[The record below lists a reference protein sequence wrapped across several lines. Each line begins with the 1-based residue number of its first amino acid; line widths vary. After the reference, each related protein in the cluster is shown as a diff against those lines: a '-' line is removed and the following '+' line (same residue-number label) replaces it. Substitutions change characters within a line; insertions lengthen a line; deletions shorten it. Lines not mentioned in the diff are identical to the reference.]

1 MRKFE
6 VPRGIQIEEET
17 PTYGRYTLM
26 PLERGYGITV
36 GNALRRVLLSSI
48 QGAAIIALRIEGVPH
63 EFTAIEGVLE
73 DVPDIVLNLK
83 KVRFRFDVPEVD
95 QATAFIRKEGA
106 GEIKAGDI
114 ETPGEMEVVN
124 PDQHIATLTKD
135 DARFYAELVVARG
148 WGYQPVDEIPKHQFS
163 TGHIFL
169 DGVFSPVVKV
179 NFTVENIRVEERTDY
194 ERLNLEIWTD
204 GTRKPWEVLQEATRI
219 LLDHFERVT
228 HPVKQALVEAEQ
240 DYGER
245 ERMKAML
252 LKDLDVLELKV
263 RTASFLKE
271 QGIQSIADLVS
282 KTPEELLRIKNF
294 GEKSLEE
301 VQEKLQHLG
310 LSLGMDV
317 SKYLKEME
325 DEAQEE
331 G

>member
-6 VPRGIQIEEET
+6 IPRGIQVEEET
-17 PTYGRYTLM
+17 PTYGKYAFM
-26 PLERGYGITV
+26 PLERGYGITI

-48 QGAAIIALRIEGVPH
+48 QGAAIIALKIDGVPH
-63 EFTAIEGVLE
+63 EFSALPGVLE

-83 KVRFRFDVPEVD
+83 KVRFRFDAPEAD
-95 QATAFIRKEGA
+95 QVTAYIRKIGEG
-106 GEIKAGDI
+106 EVTAGDI
-114 ETPGEMEVVN
+114 EVPGEIEVVN
-124 PDQHIATLTKD
+124 PDQHIATLTKK
-135 DARFYAELVVARG
+135 DARLQAELVVARG
-148 WGYQPVDEIPKHQFS
+148 WGYQPIDEIPKHLFPA
-163 TGHIFL
+163 GYIFV
-169 DGVFSPVVKV
+169 DGIFSPVTKV

-204 GTRKPWEVLQEATRI
+204 GTRKPWDVLQEAARI

-228 HPVKQALVEAEQ
+228 IPVQQALVESEQ

-245 ERMKAML
+245 ERMKAVL

-271 QGIQSIADLVS
+271 QGIQTIADLVS
-282 KTPEELLRIKNF
+282 KTPEELLKIKNF
-294 GEKSLEE
+294 GEKSLQE
-301 VQEKLQHLG
+301 VQEKLKQLG
-310 LSLGMDV
+310 LKLGMDV

>member
-1 MRKFE
+1 MRNFE
-6 VPRGIQIEEET
+6 TPKGIRIEEET
-17 PTYGRYTLM
+17 PTYGRYTFM

-63 EFTAIEGVLE
+63 EFSALPGVLE
-73 DVPDIVLNLK
+73 DIPDIVLNLK
-83 KVRFRFDVPEVD
+83 KVRFRFNAPEDMV
-95 QATAFIRKEGA
+95 TAYIRKSGT
-106 GEIKAGDI
+106 GEVTAGDI
-114 ETPGEMEVVN
+114 EVPGELEVVN

-135 DARFYAELVVARG
+135 DARLYAELVVARG
-148 WGYQPVDEIPKHQFS
+148 WGYLPIEDIPKQPFPS
-163 TGHIFL
+163 GYIFV
-169 DGVFSPVVKV
+169 DGIFSPVTKV
-179 NFTVENIRVEERTDY
+179 NFTVENIRVKERTDF

-204 GTRKPWEVLQEATRI
+204 GTRKPWDVLQEAAQI
-219 LLDHFERVT
+219 LLKHFELVT
-228 HPVKQALVEAEQ
+228 IPTKAELEKPEQ

-271 QGIQSIADLVS
+271 QGIQTIADLVA
-282 KTPEELLRIKNF
+282 KTPEELLKIKNF
-294 GEKSLEE
+294 GEKSLQE
-301 VQEKLQHLG
+301 VEEKLRQIG
-310 LSLGMDV
+310 LKLGMDV
-317 SKYLKEME
+317 SKYLKEIE

>member
-1 MRKFE
+1 MRRFE
-6 VPRGIQIEEET
+6 IPRGIQIEEET
-17 PTYGRYTLM
+17 PTYGRYALM
-26 PLERGYGITV
+26 PLERGYGITI

-48 QGAAIIALRIEGVPH
+48 QGAAAIALRIEGVPH
-63 EFTAIEGVLE
+63 EFTSIPGVLE

-83 KVRFRFDVPEVD
+83 KVRFRFDVPDVD
-95 QATAFIRKEGA
+95 RVTAYLRKEGT
-106 GEIKAGDI
+106 GEVKAGDI
-114 ETPGEMEVVN
+114 ETPGEVEVVN

-135 DARFYAELVVARG
+135 DARLYAEIVVARG
-148 WGYQPVDEIPKHQFS
+148 WGYQPIDEIPRDGFA
-163 TGHIFL
+163 TGYIFI

-204 GTRKPWEVLQEATRI
+204 GTRKPWDVLQEASRI
-219 LLDHFERVT
+219 LLEHFERVT
-228 HPVKQALVEAEQ
+228 RPVKQALAETEQ

-271 QGIQSIADLVS
+271 QGIQTIADLVS
-282 KTPEELLRIKNF
+282 KTPDELLKIKNF

-301 VQEKLQHLG
+301 VQEKLRHLG
-310 LSLGMDV
+310 LELGMDV